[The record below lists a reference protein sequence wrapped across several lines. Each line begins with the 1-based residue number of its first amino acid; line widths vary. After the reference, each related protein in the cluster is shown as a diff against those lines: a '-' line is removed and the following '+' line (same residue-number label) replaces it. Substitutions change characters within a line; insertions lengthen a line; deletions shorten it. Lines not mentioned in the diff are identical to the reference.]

1 MRSYCAVLLA
11 ALLAALSV
19 ATANAAPHRF
29 NVSLTFAT
37 GATGTGSLVYDS
49 STLAV
54 TQYSIAVTANSPP
67 DGFTVATYDTATA
80 FASSGTSGSLAFPYI
95 QFVLNGTSPARLLA
109 FAPVAALDGATS
121 PVAMQTAALGFATE
135 CFNCFPSRAITS
147 GSFTYVAPITAST
160 TTLSIAPPS
169 VLGGAQTL
177 TATVSGS
184 NPNPG
189 GSDPGGAVAFEMD
202 GSPIA
207 GCSAV
212 SITASQAQCTATFP
226 PGTHTFAADYA
237 GDADF
242 ATSSGTTS
250 ARVGPVAT
258 TTALAGVPATLPA
271 AGPVTMTASV
281 IESLTSAAVTTGTMT
296 FTDNSVA
303 VCGSVPVVAG
313 IASCTFT
320 ATTGSHFLVAA
331 YSGDTLFV
339 PSSGSAS
346 VTVAGVAPAAPTPV
360 PTLTPLLLG
369 LLALMLA
376 TVSALAMRR

>member
-1 MRSYCAVLLA
+1 MRSYCAVLVA
-11 ALLAALSV
+11 ALFAALSI

-37 GATGTGSLVYDS
+37 GATGAGSLVYDS

-54 TQYSIAVTANSPP
+54 TQYSIAVTANSPA
-67 DGFTVATYDTATA
+67 DGFTAVTYDTVTA
-80 FASSGTSGSLAFPYI
+80 FGTSGTNGSLAFPYI
-95 QFVLNGTSPARLLA
+95 QFILNGTSPTRLLA

-121 PVAMQTAALGFATE
+121 PVAMQTTALGFATE

-160 TTLSIAPPS
+160 TTLAIAPPS

-189 GSDPGGAVAFEMD
+189 GSSPEGSVAFAMD

-207 GCSAV
+207 GCTAV
-212 SITASQAQCTATFP
+212 PTTASQAQCTTTFP

-242 ATSSGTTS
+242 ATSSGAAS

-258 TTALAGVPATLPA
+258 TTTLVAVPDTLPA
-271 AGPVTMTASV
+271 AGPVLMTANV
-281 IESLTSAAVTTGTMT
+281 VESLGGAAVTTGTIT
-296 FTDNSVA
+296 FTDNSVV
-303 VCGSVPVVAG
+303 VCGSVSVVAG
-313 IASCTFT
+313 AASCTFT
-320 ATTGSHFLVAA
+320 ANAGDHFLVAT

-339 PSSGSAS
+339 PGAGNAS
-346 VTVAGVAPAAPTPV
+346 VTVVSAAPAAPTPV
-360 PTLTPLLLG
+360 PALAPLLLV
-369 LLALMLA
+369 LLSAMLA
-376 TVSALAMRR
+376 AVSAFAMRR